1 MKTLLAIVNE
11 PKESKGFLLYVAGMA
26 INLSAQV
33 KILTVHTPV
42 NYPMGVIDN
51 SGLGTL
57 EMKRNQENIV
67 DESKKILTKYAE
79 AITEKMSNNMFV
91 EVISYIGFAA
101 DKADQLV
108 SDKEADMLVLE
119 GQEDD
124 GFWLQTSSNMD
135 IIEKV
140 NCPVWIIPKG
150 AIFKPFTNI
159 IYATDYNEEDITS
172 LKKLIKTFPHYS
184 PNITALHITDSTDF
198 EERVKKEGF
207 IETLQKQTA
216 YKQLSFKVAYKSK
229 EDDLTELLNDFAL
242 KNEADLLILLKE
254 NKSFFKRIFNTSQTK
269 ELLKITVLPVLIYHE
284 K

>member
-33 KILTVHTPV
+33 KILNVHTPV
-42 NYPMGVIDN
+42 NYPMGVIDS

-67 DESKKILTKYAE
+67 NESKKILTKYVE
-79 AITEKMSNNMFV
+79 AITEKMSKNMFV

-101 DKADQLV
+101 EKADQLV

-124 GFWLQTSSNMD
+124 GFWLQTSSNID

-172 LKKLIKTFPHYS
+172 LKKLIKSFPHYS

-198 EERVKKEGF
+198 EERVKKEEF

>member
-33 KILTVHTPV
+33 KILNVYTPV
-42 NYPMGVIDN
+42 KYPMGITDN

-57 EMKRNQENIV
+57 EMQRNQENLI
-67 DESKKILTKYAE
+67 DESEKILKKYSAE
-79 AITEKMSNNMFV
+79 ITEKIANHVFV
-91 EVISYIGFAA
+91 DVLSSKGFAA
-101 DKADQLV
+101 EKADDLV
-108 SDKEADMLVLE
+108 SNNKADMLVLE
-119 GQEDD
+119 GQQDD

-150 AIFKPFTNI
+150 AVYKPFTDVV
-159 IYATDYNEEDITS
+159 YATDYKREDIAS
-172 LKKLIKTFPHYS
+172 LKKLINTFPHYS
-184 PNITALHITDSTDF
+184 PNITALHITDSNDF
-198 EERVKKEGF
+198 DERIKKEGF
-207 IETLQKQTA
+207 IEMLQKQTA
-216 YKQLSFKVAYKSK
+216 YKQLSVKAVYQSK
-229 EDDLTELLNDFAL
+229 HDDLTELINEVAL
-242 KNEADLLILLKE
+242 KNNADLLVLLKE